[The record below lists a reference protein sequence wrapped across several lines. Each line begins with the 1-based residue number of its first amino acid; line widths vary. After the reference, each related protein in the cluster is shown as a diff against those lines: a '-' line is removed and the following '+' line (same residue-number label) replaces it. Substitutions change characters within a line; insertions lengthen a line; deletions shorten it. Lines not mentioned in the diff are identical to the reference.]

1 MGSRE
6 RARKGTTSEWGAKL
20 GEYGVP
26 KPREKKTVLGNRE
39 SSATS
44 HVAESLDLVKSAL
57 FRQQGDP
64 AKIKC
69 SGVVRMG

>member
-6 RARKGTTSEWGAKL
+6 RARKGMTSEWGGKL

-44 HVAESLDLVKSAL
+44 NVAESLELVEQSQLCFGNKVTLPRSSA
-57 FRQQGDP
+57 
-64 AKIKC
+64 
-69 SGVVRMG
+69 VEW